1 MKIGII
7 SDTHDDIENVQR
19 AIDLFGREEVK
30 LIIHAGDFVFP
41 GIIDEF
47 KNLKNKQPDIS
58 IIGVL
63 GNNDGEKLVLLKKFN
78 EMSGIL
84 EGEFIDTVID
94 GFRFGIYHGTNSSLT
109 EATIQSGIYDV
120 FIHGHTHKIREKK
133 IGKTLVL
140 NPGTAHKK
148 IKSTSSV
155 FEEGGIMIFD
165 TGINKYKFYPLP

>member
-1 MKIGII
+1 M
-7 SDTHDDIENVQR
+7 
-19 AIDLFGREEVK
+19 
-30 LIIHAGDFVFP
+30 
-41 GIIDEF
+41 
-47 KNLKNKQPDIS
+47 QPDIN

-78 EMSGIL
+78 EMSGNL

-148 IKSTSSV
+148 LKAHQVSLKK
-155 FEEGGIMIFD
+155 EES
-165 TGINKYKFYPLP
+165 